1 MKPLPYGVAPDKA
14 DASRETHA
22 TFPSA
27 RDTAA
32 WQREMERAQTQDWF
46 QGAAH
51 YGSGTL
57 AERGGALRPTAMKAS
72 GCQPQMSS
80 ALATSRQ
87 LVMQALRLDL
97 AASAESVALQT
108 QGHKGPAPAGGET
121 YFAQSVKETVPAAQ
135 AAAVTAMRPTVQ
147 GRLPPGAIP
156 ESPDL
161 GAEGTVPMRL
171 HLEIG
176 DEGGCLWIGAAQAD
190 PEQIAQAVAYVRK
203 RLAARGVAL
212 VDVVCNGKS
221 WNGNLTTRAAHA
233 QRVNYPIEGE
243 HNGNGR

>member
-1 MKPLPYGVAPDKA
+1 MKPLPYGVSPDKA
-14 DASRETHA
+14 DASRETQA

-27 RDTAA
+27 RDAAA

-51 YGSGTL
+51 YEGRAL
-57 AERGGALRPTAMKAS
+57 AEREGALRSTTMEAS

-87 LVMQALRLDL
+87 LAMQALRLDL
-97 AASAESVALQT
+97 AAGAGSVEVQT
-108 QGHKGPAPAGGET
+108 QPQKGPSPAGGET
-121 YFAQSVKETVPAAQ
+121 HFAQTVNQAVTTAQ
-135 AAAVTAMRPTVQ
+135 VAAVAAMRSAAQ
-147 GRLPPGAIP
+147 GRLPPGGIP
-156 ESPDL
+156 ESPHAA
-161 GAEGTVPMRL
+161 AEGTVPLRL

-176 DEGGCLWIGAAQAD
+176 GQGGCLWIGAAQAD
-190 PEQIAQAVAYVRK
+190 PEQIAQAVAYVRQ

-221 WNGNLTTRAAHA
+221 WNGNLTTRAALA